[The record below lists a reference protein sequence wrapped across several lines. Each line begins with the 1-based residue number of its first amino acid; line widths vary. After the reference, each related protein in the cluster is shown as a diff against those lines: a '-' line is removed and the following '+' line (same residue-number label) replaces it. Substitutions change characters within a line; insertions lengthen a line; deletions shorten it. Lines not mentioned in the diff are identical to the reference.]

1 MDLIEKAK
9 GFLLEPSRAF
19 ESSKYDPLQ
28 EALKYYAVIAAI
40 YSIFSSII
48 LVIISSVINITLGKY
63 GIQLSSGIA
72 DLISYFVM
80 TFILMIIGAF
90 LWGGILHVFA
100 YILGG
105 RKEFAQTIK
114 AVMYASTPIV
124 LLGWIPAIGFI
135 GWIWQ
140 FVLQIIG
147 MQQYQEITTGK
158 AIATVLL
165 PVIIILLVVIIV
177 SIILLTMIIP
187 LIIGSGISG

>member
-19 ESSKYDPLQ
+19 ESSKYDSLQ

-63 GIQLSSGIA
+63 GIQLSSGLA
-72 DLISYFVM
+72 DIIYYFIM
-80 TFILMIIGAF
+80 SFILIIMGAF
-90 LWGGILHVFA
+90 LWGGILYIFT

-105 RKEFAQTIK
+105 RKEIAQTTK

-124 LLGWIPAIGFI
+124 FLGWIPAIGFI

-147 MQQYQEITTGK
+147 IQQYQEITTGK

-165 PVIIILLVVIIV
+165 PVIIISILVIIV
-177 SIILLTMIIP
+177 SIIILTMLIP
-187 LIIGSGISG
+187 LIIGPGISG